1 MKKKSTLKSGI
12 AVIALSLLALASCKK
27 NDTEGLVTTLA
38 ITSKGGNDTTTVGN
52 AITFAPT
59 VTTKNNVTYSWT
71 VNGVQ
76 KGTGS
81 TFTYKPESGGDYQI
95 AFKVIAALSS
105 DVINYK
111 VHVYAKYENGFF
123 VANEGWFGH
132 GTGTLSFY
140 RFNTHTKED
149 SIFEKENPG
158 KNLEPKTSSLE
169 YGTIYNNKLVL
180 VSKSGGPV
188 VVADASSLKQLG
200 RIPAAGGNNWMA
212 FVGVSDTK
220 GLLSSADGIYPF
232 DLTTYTTGTKL
243 AGVSGTVGDLIK
255 AGNYVFAL
263 SETDGVVVINAA
275 TNAVVKKIAG
285 MDVAFAKT
293 PDGSVWAAGG
303 TSLIKIN
310 PSTLAVTTVTLP
322 FTAYGTWFAWHPGS
336 ITASTKTNTVYIANN
351 GMFSGATT
359 IYKYDGTAASVQTPL
374 ITIPTGKELYGAGLK
389 YIPQTDQLAVT
400 TVESGYGAHYA
411 VNNLYFYNT
420 SGALA
425 NNLAYAGY
433 YFPATPFTY

>member
-1 MKKKSTLKSGI
+1 MKKTSTLKLWTGGL
-12 AVIALSLLALASCKK
+12 VLSLMALASCQKE
-27 NDTEGLVTTLA
+27 NIGTVGTPLSVTSPA
-38 ITSKGGNDTTTVGN
+38 GNDTTTVGRS
-52 AITFAPT
+52 ITFIPT
-59 VTTKNNVTYSWT
+59 VSSKAGVSYSWT
-71 VNGVQ
+71 VDGVK
-76 KGTGS
+76 KGTGEK
-81 TFTYKPESGGDYQI
+81 FTYSPDTRGDKVVT
-95 AFKVIAALSS
+95 FKASTPLGS
-105 DVINYK
+105 DQVSYH
-111 VHVYAKYENGFF
+111 VHVYGKYENGFF
-123 VANEGWFGH
+123 IVNEGWFGH
-132 GTGTLSFY
+132 GTGSVSFY
-140 RFNTHTKED
+140 GFDTKKKQD
-149 SIFEKENPG
+149 SIFTKENPG
-158 KNLEPKTSSLE
+158 KNFNPTTSSME
-169 YGTIYNNKLVL
+169 YGTIFNSKLVL

-188 VVADASSLKQLG
+188 VVTDAYSLKELG
-200 RIPAAGGNNWMA
+200 RVASKGSNSWMA
-212 FVGVSDTK
+212 FVGVSNAK

-243 AGVSGTVGDLIK
+243 TGISGAVGDMIK

-293 PDGSVWAAGG
+293 PDGYVWAAGG

-310 PSTLAVTTVTLP
+310 PSTLAVTTVALP

-351 GMFSGATT
+351 GMFNGGTT
-359 IYKYDGTAASVQTPL
+359 IYKYDGTAASVQSPL
-374 ITIPTGKELYGAGLK
+374 ITIPKNKELYGAGVK

-400 TVESGYGAHYA
+400 TVEPGYGTHYA

-425 NNLAYAGY
+425 RNLAYSGY
-433 YFPATPFTY
+433 YFPATPVTY